1 MRNASSSPPDMPG
14 VISRVPDALVN
25 PRYPAC
31 MVSAEAGLPDVL
43 PGSPAKS
50 RIISAATILFAEH
63 GVGGTSLQ
71 MIADAIGVTK
81 AAVYHQFKTKDEI
94 VIAVAEAELALVEA
108 MLDAAQ
114 AEPDPALAREVLL
127 SRMVDLAIER
137 RHMESTLTSDPALN
151 RFFAGHEPFRQ
162 LMARLYRM
170 LLGEDSPEARL
181 SGAMLTAAIG
191 GAVMHPMAAGFD
203 DAALRSELLRLA
215 RRFLDLPG

>member
-1 MRNASSSPPDMPG
+1 
-14 VISRVPDALVN
+14 
-25 PRYPAC
+25 
-31 MVSAEAGLPDVL
+31 MVSAEVGLPDVI

-50 RIISAATILFAEH
+50 RIISAATVLFAEH

-94 VIAVAEAELALVEA
+94 VIAVAEAELARVEA

-137 RHMESTLTSDPALN
+137 RHMESTLANDPVLN
-151 RFFAGHEPFRQ
+151 RFFAGHEPFRR
-162 LMARLYRM
+162 LMNRLYRM

-203 DAALRSELLRLA
+203 DAALRSQLLRLA

>member
-1 MRNASSSPPDMPG
+1 
-14 VISRVPDALVN
+14 
-25 PRYPAC
+25 
-31 MVSAEAGLPDVL
+31 MVAAEAGLPGVV

-50 RIISAATILFAEH
+50 RIVSAATALFAEH

-94 VIAVAEAELALVEA
+94 VIAVAEAELARVEA
-108 MLDAAQ
+108 VLDAAQ

-127 SRMVDLAIER
+127 SRIVDLAIER
-137 RHMESTLTSDPALN
+137 RHMESILASDPVLN

-162 LMARLYRM
+162 LMNRLYRM

-191 GAVMHPMAAGFD
+191 GAVMHPMTEGFD
-203 DAALRSELLRLA
+203 DAALRSQLLRLA
-215 RRFLDLPG
+215 RRFLELPG

>member
-1 MRNASSSPPDMPG
+1 
-14 VISRVPDALVN
+14 
-25 PRYPAC
+25 
-31 MVSAEAGLPDVL
+31 MVSAEVGLPGVV

-50 RIISAATILFAEH
+50 RIVGAATALFAEH

-94 VIAVAEAELALVEA
+94 VIAVAEAELARLEA
-108 MLDAAQ
+108 VLDAAQ
-114 AEPDPALAREVLL
+114 AELDPARAREVLL
-127 SRMVDLAIER
+127 SRIVDLAIER
-137 RHMESTLTSDPALN
+137 RHMESTLASDPVLN

-162 LMARLYRM
+162 VMKRLYRM

-191 GAVMHPMAAGFD
+191 GAVMHPMAEGFD
-203 DAALRSELLRLA
+203 DAALRSQLLRLA

>member
-1 MRNASSSPPDMPG
+1 
-14 VISRVPDALVN
+14 
-25 PRYPAC
+25 
-31 MVSAEAGLPDVL
+31 MVAAEAGLPGVV

-50 RIISAATILFAEH
+50 RIVSAATALFAEH

-94 VIAVAEAELALVEA
+94 VIAVAEAELARVEA
-108 MLDAAQ
+108 VLDAAQ
-114 AEPDPALAREVLL
+114 AQPDPALARELLL
-127 SRMVDLAIER
+127 SRIVDLAIER
-137 RHMESTLTSDPALN
+137 RHMESVLTSDPVLN
-151 RFFAGHEPFRQ
+151 RFFAGHEPFQR
-162 LMARLYRM
+162 LMNRLYRM

-191 GAVMHPMAAGFD
+191 GAVMHPMTGGLD
-203 DAALRSELLRLA
+203 DAALRSQLLRLA